1 MSFLHSRRIRF
12 LGAGVALFFA
22 LFAALR
28 VAFLIG
34 FADHA
39 AVAAERTGVVL
50 QTLSIGLRFDLR
62 LALLLMLPVA
72 IAAALPRVNLL
83 RSKVTRTLTGLYLA
97 LVTLAVLLVYVLDF
111 GHYSY
116 LGQRLSATVF
126 RFIGNTDIS
135 ARMMWE
141 SYPVVWIT
149 LGWLALSAAFIV
161 LLSRAAKATL
171 DRPPARAIGLPAA
184 IAGVTAIVVVG
195 LLGMLGRV
203 DHINV
208 ENPVPLRWSDAFF
221 SGNTAVGALG
231 LNPVVFVYDTHRIPV
246 EQYDLAELRRHYDT
260 LVSYLSVAQ
269 PDPATLSMART
280 VGPQPHRLNTTRPP
294 NVIFIMLESLGA
306 SRSALYGNPLDPT
319 PRLDALAREGWLF
332 RNLHVPVS
340 GTAKTV
346 WASITGIPDAARSE
360 SATRNPFISNQR
372 TVINALEGYEKIYA
386 IGGSA
391 GWANMNAL
399 ILGSID
405 NVKLYQED
413 HWTAPN
419 DDVWGISD
427 LNLFRETDA
436 ILREQAKKGPFFAY
450 IQTAGN
456 HRPYTIPED
465 NDGFVT
471 STIPEAEAEAA
482 GFQSTA
488 QFNAVRL
495 LDHNVGR
502 FIEMARKSGYY
513 DNTIFVLFGDHNG
526 RISTLPFMP
535 PAFEQLNLESTH
547 VHALIHAPK
556 LLQPREI
563 DEAASLVDL
572 MPTVAGMLG
581 LSYETSAMG
590 RDLQLPA
597 PEGERAVPVIMREG
611 PFPLIGAVTRT
622 HFVRMNADGSQAT
635 MHDLAAS
642 DPLNDVAGANPD
654 EFARL
659 SRLARGLHEAARFM
673 MHDNIR
679 KERGAAAIDPG

>member
-1 MSFLHSRRIRF
+1 MSWLHSRRVRY
-12 LGAGVALFFA
+12 LGAGVILFFA
-22 LFAALR
+22 LFATLR
-28 VAFLIG
+28 IAFLIG

-39 AVAAERTGVVL
+39 ALAAERTGTIL

-72 IAAALPRVNLL
+72 LAAAPPRINLV
-83 RSKVTRTLTGLYLA
+83 RCKFTRALTSLYLA
-97 LVTLAVLLVYVLDF
+97 VATLVVLLVYVLDF

-116 LGQRLSATVF
+116 LGQRLSATAF
-126 RFIGNTDIS
+126 RFVGNVDIS
-135 ARMMWE
+135 TRMVWE

-149 LGWLALSAAFIV
+149 LGWLAVSAAFIT
-161 LLSRAAKATL
+161 LLFRVARATL
-171 DRPPARAIGLPAA
+171 DRPPYRPIGFASA
-184 IAGVTAIVVVG
+184 TTGIAVATVLG

-203 DHINV
+203 DHINI

-221 SGNTAVGALG
+221 SGNSAVGALG
-231 LNPVVFVYDTHRIPV
+231 LNPVVFIYDTHRIPAD
-246 EQYDLAELRRHYDT
+246 QYDLTELGRHYGT
-260 LVSYLSVAQ
+260 VAHYLSVTQ

-280 VGPQPHRLNTTRPP
+280 VGPQAHRLNTSRPP
-294 NVIFIMLESLGA
+294 NVVFIMLESLGA
-306 SRSALYGNPLDPT
+306 SRSGIHGNPLDPT

-360 SATRNPFISNQR
+360 SATRNPFISKQR
-372 TVINALEGYEKIYA
+372 TVINALKGYEKIYT

-405 NVKLYQED
+405 DVKLYEEG

-427 LNLFRETDA
+427 LNLFRGTDA

-456 HRPYTIPED
+456 HRPFTIPED
-465 NDGFVT
+465 NEGFVT

-502 FIEMARKSGYY
+502 FIEMARASGYY

-642 DPLNDVAGANPD
+642 NPLMDISAANPD
-654 EFARL
+654 EFTRL
-659 SRLARGLHEAARFM
+659 SNLTRGLHEAARFM

-679 KERGAAAIDPG
+679 KE